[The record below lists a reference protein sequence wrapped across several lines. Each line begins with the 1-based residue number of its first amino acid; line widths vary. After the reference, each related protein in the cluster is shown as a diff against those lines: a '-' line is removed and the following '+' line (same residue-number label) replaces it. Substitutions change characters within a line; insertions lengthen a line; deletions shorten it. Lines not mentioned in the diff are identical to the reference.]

1 VLRRCSPKRG
11 QHIHRLCADRLE
23 RSSEKLQ
30 RFDDDVQDQGEK
42 RGAQYCHQ
50 AVNGYVQH
58 GPFDSNYPI
67 NHPTH
72 RAPLDSDHGLT
83 NPSLITILAS
93 GGDVPIGDC
102 GASADDATKPALSFF
117 PLQ

>member
-1 VLRRCSPKRG
+1 MDN
-11 QHIHRLCADRLE
+11 IFHRLCADWPE

-42 RGAQYCHQ
+42 RGPNIATRPSM
-50 AVNGYVQH
+50 AT
-58 GPFDSNYPI
+58 SNTGSSI
-67 NHPTH
+67 PTIQSIIQ
-72 RAPLDSDHGLT
+72 RIGAPLDSDHALT
-83 NPSLITILAS
+83 NPNLITILAS

-102 GASADDATKPALSFF
+102 GASADAASGGDATKPALSLF